1 MELQQR
7 FSVSVNDYEESEGN
21 AEKRVMHKNVDAKT
35 EDIYQSLQLS
45 PTAHHGTITSKTLL
59 SEHHERKCVFLLFAV
74 NILISAIILVI
85 VGLNYSHNRETQPI
99 KGQKEMWLLRDDVF
113 YLFWSDQIDCRA
125 AERFCSKRN
134 ASLAVLT
141 EHNKVWLMSRTN
153 GKQFLVSR
161 ASSDGSGDTASP
173 SVDDE
178 NFECGIITEDVDTDH
193 GEGFVCER
201 SVNPGQKLCRL
212 QHLLKL

>member
-1 MELQQR
+1 MELQQH
-7 FSVSVNDYEESEGN
+7 FSVSVNDNEEIEGN
-21 AEKRVMHKNVDAKT
+21 AEKGNMQKNCDAGT

-45 PTAHHGTITSKTLL
+45 PTAHCGTITSTTLL
-59 SEHHERKCVFLLFAV
+59 SENYERKCVFLLFAV

-85 VGLNYSHNRETQPI
+85 VSLNYSHNRETQPI

-113 YLFWSDQIDCRA
+113 YLFWSDQIDCCA

-173 SVDDE
+173 SVE
-178 NFECGIITEDVDTDH
+178 NENCECGIITEDVDTDH

-201 SVNPGQKLCRL
+201 SVNPGQKLYRL